1 MMSQLKNYTKSAEAN
16 AKQLNHPESL
26 QIMQRIQSSDCET
39 LVGRKNNRA
48 PCSCSSYEPESE
60 DSLVCKN
67 CHHTHR

>member
-39 LVGRKNNRA
+39 LVGRKDSRA